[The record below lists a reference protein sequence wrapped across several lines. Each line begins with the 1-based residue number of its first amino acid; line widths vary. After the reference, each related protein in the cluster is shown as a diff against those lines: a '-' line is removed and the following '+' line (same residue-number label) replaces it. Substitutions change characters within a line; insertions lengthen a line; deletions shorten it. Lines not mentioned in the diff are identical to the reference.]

1 MRPKNTTL
9 NKWLFIA
16 GISVLTILFHYLYG
30 MSGSPVLEAFHRR
43 LCYIP
48 IVLGGLWFGIGG
60 GLATAAGISVAV
72 LPFIAMHRSMG
83 HDFISGELVE
93 VMFYLVIGGL
103 TGILSDAQKRERK
116 RNEELR
122 EQLRMSGRMS
132 TIGEL
137 FAYMM
142 HEIKNPLSS
151 IQGAADIVADTS
163 VDAQRKL
170 EFAGLL
176 KSEIGRLNR
185 TLNSMLSFTRMKL
198 NPGTCILT
206 DEIGRLVELL
216 RPQAVKNNVRI
227 NLLFQEA
234 VSLQADCDKIR
245 QVVIN
250 LLLNAI
256 EAMTRGGRLD
266 MTVRKTDNGMVDI
279 VVQDTGPGIAPEH
292 IKKLFQ
298 PFFTT
303 KQAGTGLGLA
313 ISKRIVEEHKGKLFV
328 ESKPGTG
335 AVFTVRLP
343 CSQ

>member
-1 MRPKNTTL
+1 MRLKNTTL

-48 IVLGGLWFGIGG
+48 IVLGGLWFGIVG

-103 TGILSDAQKRERK
+103 TGILSDAQRRERK

-198 NPGTCILT
+198 NPGTCVLT

-256 EAMTRGGRLD
+256 EAMSGGGRLD
-266 MTVRKTDNGMVDI
+266 MSVRKTDNGMVDI
-279 VVQDTGPGIAPEH
+279 AVQDTGPGIAPEH

-303 KQAGTGLGLA
+303 KQSGTGLGLA

-328 ESKPGTG
+328 ESKPGSGT
-335 AVFTVRLP
+335 VFTVRLP